1 MDPSLE
7 FSDCAELV
15 RITRNGMVE
24 SRHLGVA
31 VVLDPSGQAVAE
43 LGNPQ
48 ARIFPR
54 SALKPFQA
62 IGSLRAGAKLSPQGT
77 ALACA
82 SHLGTL
88 RHQRIAGETLETAG
102 LDAADL
108 QCPSAWPG
116 DGATRTSMIL
126 NRQHANR
133 LAFNCSGKHAAFLN
147 AAVLAGAPTSSYL
160 SPEHPVQRA
169 ALAAM
174 EEFCG
179 PISFVGVDGCGAPAP
194 QMSLLSLARGF
205 RQLVLS
211 RDVHAQQ
218 VVHSIRENPWAIR
231 GEGSANTL
239 VVERTGI
246 IAKLGA
252 EGVLAMGTPA
262 GYSVALKMLDG
273 SPRGTDLLA
282 LDLLASVGALGELDH
297 RWLRQ
302 ALTPEPPTPG
312 ARAAGLE
319 LAGRDFPGC

>member
-1 MDPSLE
+1 MELGLE
-7 FSDCAELV
+7 LSDCAELV
-15 RITRNGMVE
+15 RITRNKVVE

-31 VVLDPSGQAVAE
+31 VVLDPSGQVAAV

-62 IGSLRAGAKLSPQGT
+62 IGSLRAGAQLSSQGT

-82 SHLGTL
+82 SHLGTF
-88 RHQRIAGETLETAG
+88 RHQRIAEQTLEAAG
-102 LDAADL
+102 LGTTDL
-108 QCPSAWPG
+108 QCPSSWPG
-116 DGATRTSMIL
+116 DSATRDAM
-126 NRQHANR
+126 NRQGLGPGR

-147 AAVLAGAPTSSYL
+147 AAVHAGEPTGSYL
-160 SPEHPVQRA
+160 SPGHPVQRA
-169 ALAAM
+169 ALDAM

-179 PISFVGVDGCGAPAP
+179 PISFVGIDGCGAPAP

-205 RQLVLS
+205 GRLVS
-211 RDVHAQQ
+211 STDPQAEQ
-218 VVHSIRENPWAIR
+218 VVQSIRENPWAIR

-239 VVERTGI
+239 VIERTGI

-252 EGVLAMGTPA
+252 EGVLAMGTPG

-273 SPRGTDLLA
+273 SSRGTDLLA
-282 LDLLASVGALGELDH
+282 LDLLASAGALGKEEH
-297 RWLRQ
+297 RQLRA
-302 ALTPEPPTPG
+302 ALAPAASTPG

-319 LAGRDFPGC
+319 LAGRDFSGN